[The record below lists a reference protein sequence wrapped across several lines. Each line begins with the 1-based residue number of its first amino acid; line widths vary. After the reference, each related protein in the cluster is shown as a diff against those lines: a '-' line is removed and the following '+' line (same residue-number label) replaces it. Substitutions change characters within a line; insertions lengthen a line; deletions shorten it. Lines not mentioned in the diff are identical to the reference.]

1 MQTAKPTLLITCSS
15 CPVCFE
21 DLLPEFSVFAV
32 SNLGNI
38 VPPFSA
44 TDQNESAAS
53 IEYALASQDARRIIV
68 CGHSDCSVLKNVL
81 LCPPVSA
88 AAVNKWLHYAPRV
101 PFPTTEK
108 ATEEILR
115 ELVEANV
122 VLQMEHLKT
131 YPEVARRVMS
141 GDLAIDGWVLREDI
155 GLVAEYHAERKA
167 FLLRITQKIV
177 PATPTRPN

>member
-1 MQTAKPTLLITCSS
+1 MPSGIRCGCEQ
-15 CPVCFE
+15 V
-21 DLLPEFSVFAV
+21 
-32 SNLGNI
+32 
-38 VPPFSA
+38 
-44 TDQNESAAS
+44 AALRTTS
-53 IEYALASQDARRIIV
+53 TIPYHRK
-68 CGHSDCSVLKNVL
+68 SDGGD
-81 LCPPVSA
+81 
-88 AAVNKWLHYAPRV
+88 
-101 PFPTTEK
+101 
-108 ATEEILR
+108 LR